1 MTGARHGIRI
11 DIVTRELLNK
21 TKNYLIYQCS
31 FQHSHL
37 SNLSGELMFHYSQER
52 RIILIIAFWIYLS
65 YIASIIY
72 SVRYLPY
79 SLHIIMFGYI
89 AIRLSYMD
97 CLWRIGYKTGR
108 ASSKGPSA
116 HTPALFRAL
125 QFGVGYTKGA
135 AVLINGFN
143 KAIWTAVLSLIRWT
157 TMEYVFFISIQ
168 FCGFVLQTILLII
181 LPFPPLPLGT
191 WLV

>member
-1 MTGARHGIRI
+1 MHSGFI
-11 DIVTRELLNK
+11 
-21 TKNYLIYQCS
+21 YLIC
-31 FQHSHL
+31 
-37 SNLSGELMFHYSQER
+37 
-52 RIILIIAFWIYLS
+52 
-65 YIASIIY
+65 IASIIY

-108 ASSKGPSA
+108 ASSKGPSSA
-116 HTPALFRAL
+116 HTPALLRAM

-135 AVLINGFN
+135 AVLVNGFN

-157 TMEYVFFISIQ
+157 TREYVFFISIQ

-181 LPFPPLPLGT
+181 LPFTPLPLGT